1 MGEDA
6 TMGEAKAVVT
16 SAVSLDVIKV
26 SLSSVLLFAAVFF
39 FVSSFSHSFSI
50 CFLFLPSLP
59 PRMIMMMQMKLTI
72 LFTIIPPPTL
82 LKP

>member
-16 SAVSLDVIKV
+16 SAVSLDVVKV

-39 FVSSFSHSFSI
+39 VLCPLSPILSRSAFSFS
-50 CFLFLPSLP
+50 P
-59 PRMIMMMQMKLTI
+59 PAPLE
-72 LFTIIPPPTL
+72 
-82 LKP
+82 